1 MPRVKRGT
9 KRRSSRK
16 KTLAL
21 AKGFFLTKSKLHR
34 AAQEAVEKSLKYGYV
49 GRKLKKRDFRSL
61 WIVRIGAGARDYRYS
76 PPHLID
82 LIGRLNT
89 HHLEQRG
96 PDAELEACI
105 QTYELAFRMQSAA
118 PEAVDLAAGRLER
131 QGLFGL
137 TDRHSL
143 PLSLIWRICS

>member
-9 KRRSSRK
+9 GRRASRK

-61 WIVRIGAGARDYRYS
+61 WIVRI
-76 PPHLID
+76 
-82 LIGRLNT
+82 
-89 HHLEQRG
+89 
-96 PDAELEACI
+96 
-105 QTYELAFRMQSAA
+105 SAA
-118 PEAVDLAAGRLER
+118 CKAAEFSYSKFMDGMKKAGVELNRKVLADMA
-131 QGLFGL
+131 
-137 TDRHSL
+137 
-143 PLSLIWRICS
+143 LSDPMAFTVLINQAKAAIAK